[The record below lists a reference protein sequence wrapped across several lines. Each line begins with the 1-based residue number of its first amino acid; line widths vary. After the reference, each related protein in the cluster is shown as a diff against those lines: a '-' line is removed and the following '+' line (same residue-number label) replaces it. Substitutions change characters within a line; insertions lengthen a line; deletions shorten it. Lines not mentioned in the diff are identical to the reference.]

1 MQSEQELS
9 AFGMRLGSMLEGGE
23 VIELVGDVGAGKTTL
38 VKAIAVGMGIND
50 TIGSPSYTLSQVYEA
65 PHDRRLVHYDF
76 YRLSDPGILADE
88 LAEALAGPGVVTAI
102 EWGDIVANVIPPDHV
117 HIMIIPVDDT
127 ARRLTLRAG
136 GEKSSRLLEQL
147 Q

>member
-117 HIMIIPVDDT
+117 HIMITPVDDT